1 MEPSQE
7 LLDIIDAKEES
18 YRHHRG
24 EDEDPET
31 AMQESDM
38 FALCLV
44 LSQNLETFL
53 DLEIVNEVLDPSY
66 LSMLASAFAHNT
78 HLERLALVSDS
89 VDDEGVQNLM
99 AVLVDNNPL
108 VELNLS
114 QNL

>member
-1 MEPSQE
+1 
-7 LLDIIDAKEES
+7 
-18 YRHHRG
+18 
-24 EDEDPET
+24 
-31 AMQESDM
+31 M

-66 LSMLASAFAHNT
+66 LSMLGSAFAHNS

-89 VDDEGVQNLM
+89 VDDEGVQNLV

-108 VELNLS
+108 IELNLS